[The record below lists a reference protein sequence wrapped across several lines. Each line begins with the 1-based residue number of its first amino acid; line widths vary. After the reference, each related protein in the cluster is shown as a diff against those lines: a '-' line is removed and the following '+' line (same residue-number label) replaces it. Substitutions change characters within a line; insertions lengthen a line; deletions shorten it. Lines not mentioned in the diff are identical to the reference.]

1 MKLISIFV
9 LLSLLGLVIMAP
21 IEDQENGVVD
31 SNPPFHQSET
41 EPLVEKRHNKNNHS
55 TRSGRKNNR
64 GHKHK
69 HKQSSSSEEGK

>member
-31 SNPPFHQSET
+31 SNPFRTNGET
-41 EPLVEKRHNKNNHS
+41 ETFVEKRHKG
-55 TRSGRKNNR
+55 GRKNKKN
-64 GHKHK
+64 
-69 HKQSSSSEEGK
+69 KQKQASSSEEGK